1 VTRDGTIAGVA
12 GGLACLLAEVVTF
25 GVRGPLGILNDFWI
39 YWSAAAVLNA
49 GGSAYD
55 NAALARVHDAA
66 GLPGITGGGYTY
78 PLAFA
83 EAMRPLAAL
92 PPWTAAAVFVG
103 LSLVAVGVALALLL
117 SSVRGLP
124 LPAMLAIGILGG
136 LYTPVSYGLWVGQA
150 NDLLLP
156 ALALA
161 YRGVGPGATLA
172 LATAVKLY
180 PAAGLLAVAGRPD
193 RLRQAALAAV
203 TAALLFL
210 PDLLAGGRAAGRVA
224 ENLAADAYWS
234 NQSLNGMLSRM
245 ALWDGWPLRGVAV
258 EALDI
263 AAVAALALLL
273 ALVLWRCRT
282 QPWEGCLALCLCFGV
297 VAAPKNSLWNFTPL
311 LLCFAFGASRARER
325 PAPAVALLVGL
336 LLTGVQLAVWA
347 ASTPAGT
354 VPDLVYHDPAGAAL
368 SSVGTFSALLVG
380 AAVAAL
386 LLGQQRGPVL
396 LDRPSA
402 LSSSQ

>member
-1 VTRDGTIAGVA
+1 
-12 GGLACLLAEVVTF
+12 
-25 GVRGPLGILNDFWI
+25 
-39 YWSAAAVLNA
+39 
-49 GGSAYD
+49 
-55 NAALARVHDAA
+55 
-66 GLPGITGGGYTY
+66 
-78 PLAFA
+78 
-83 EAMRPLAAL
+83 
-92 PPWTAAAVFVG
+92 
-103 LSLVAVGVALALLL
+103 
-117 SSVRGLP
+117 
-124 LPAMLAIGILGG
+124 
-136 LYTPVSYGLWVGQA
+136 
-150 NDLLLP
+150 
-156 ALALA
+156 
-161 YRGVGPGATLA
+161 
-172 LATAVKLY
+172 VKLY

-245 ALWDGWPLRGVAV
+245 SLWDGWPLRGVAV

-273 ALVLWRCRT
+273 ALVLWRSRM